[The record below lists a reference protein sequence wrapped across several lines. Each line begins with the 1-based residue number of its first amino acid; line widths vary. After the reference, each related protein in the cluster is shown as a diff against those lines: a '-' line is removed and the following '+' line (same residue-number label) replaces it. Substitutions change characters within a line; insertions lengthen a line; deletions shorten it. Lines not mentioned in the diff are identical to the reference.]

1 MDRTIAIHAVM
12 ATLDEALD
20 AVERTAAMARDEVA
34 SEETKPEG
42 KYDTRATEASYL
54 ARGQAWRVAALRRLR
69 AWFDTLD
76 PNRAPEVV
84 TVGSLVSLSGPRA
97 GWVFVA
103 LQLSAP
109 SDGITLTASVTD
121 GDASTLEV
129 ANAMH
134 IPASFGGITLP
145 FTPEA
150 EGTWEV
156 TLSAPGYA
164 PVVFTVTTAADE

>member
-20 AVERTAAMARDEVA
+20 AVERAAAMARDEVA

-76 PNRAPEVV
+76 PNRAPEVI

-103 LQLSAP
+103 PDSGP
-109 SDGITLTASVTD
+109 RVVVDGEHLRVISPASPLGQAMAD
-121 GDASTLEV
+121 LEAGDAFEV
-129 ANAMH
+129 NSPQGLAH
-134 IPASFGGITLP
+134 YT
-145 FTPEA
+145 
-150 EGTWEV
+150 
-156 TLSAPGYA
+156 
-164 PVVFTVTTAADE
+164 VVALH